1 MNNQN
6 PAAYENHAHFRV
18 PSDFMSMVHLV
29 ARRKGLTAAS
39 FMRMAILD
47 AIHRSGFQMR
57 YRNKT
62 PHSSDHGAENE

>member
-29 ARRKGLTAAS
+29 ARRKGLTAGEFHA
-39 FMRMAILD
+39 D
-47 AIHRSGFQMR
+47 GHSGCDTTDPGFR
-57 YRNKT
+57 
-62 PHSSDHGAENE
+62 

>member
-1 MNNQN
+1 MSNQN
-6 PAAYENHAHFRV
+6 PAAYEDHAHFRV

-47 AIHRSGFQMR
+47 AIHRTGVSGEISEQ
-57 YRNKT
+57 
-62 PHSSDHGAENE
+62 DAA